1 MAESVSI
8 RKDDSVSSSSDDAE
22 LWEYNILNDHK
33 RYESE
38 KHVITALYGTLD
50 SVGHFLCTNR

>member
-22 LWEYNILNDHK
+22 LWEYNILNG
-33 RYESE
+33 
-38 KHVITALYGTLD
+38 I
-50 SVGHFLCTNR
+50 